1 MPAVSAR
8 GSRKRRM
15 VNEINV
21 VPYIDVMLVL
31 LVIFMVTAPMISTG
45 VVDVP
50 SAGQSNAPP
59 DTFAQVTVRENGPLS
74 LRLHNPKLA
83 GTGAGAGT
91 DRGAAT
97 RTGAASGAEQEFA
110 RDDRR
115 GLADAIRAMRDQ
127 RVDLP
132 VLIAA
137 EKSVRYEAVMDVMAE
152 LQRMGV
158 TRIAL
163 SVRK

>member
-50 SAGQSNAPP
+50 SAGQSSAPP

-83 GTGAGAGT
+83 GAGA
-91 DRGAAT
+91 DRGTTT
-97 RTGAASGAEQEFA
+97 RTGASSSAEQEFA

-115 GLADAIRAMRDQ
+115 ALADAIRAMREQ
-127 RVDLP
+127 HVALP

-152 LQRMGV
+152 LQRLGV

>member
-50 SAGQSNAPP
+50 SAGQSSAPP

-83 GTGAGAGT
+83 GTGAGTGT
-91 DRGAAT
+91 
-97 RTGAASGAEQEFA
+97 EQEFA
-110 RDDRR
+110 RDDRKA
-115 GLADAIRAMRDQ
+115 LADAVRAMRDQ
-127 RVDLP
+127 HAALP

-137 EKSVRYEAVMDVMAE
+137 EKGVRYEAVMDVMAE
-152 LQRMGV
+152 LQRLGV